1 MGIEICWTQPLTSQ
15 VFYWL
20 YLENGKRYGKT
31 VSQLLYHFTS
41 SSKQNNKQKTKI
53 SFHKHFKPQRTG
65 HGGFTCLVI
74 QFTEFLLFLIGD
86 AGNSLS
92 YHNTMKFSTWD
103 SDNDKSGGKCAANW
117 KGGWWYKSCA
127 YVNLNGLYLGAGK
140 DHYTGNHW
148 RGWTKYSLKKV
159 EMKIRPSQL

>member
-1 MGIEICWTQPLTSQ
+1 MEKLSVRYSTISRVLLNKTI
-15 VFYWL
+15 
-20 YLENGKRYGKT
+20 NRKRRFRFINT
-31 VSQLLYHFTS
+31 LSPNVLVMAVS
-41 SSKQNNKQKTKI
+41 
-53 SFHKHFKPQRTG
+53 
-65 HGGFTCLVI
+65 TCLI
-74 QFTEFLLFLIGD
+74 IRLTEFLLFLIGD

-103 SDNDKSGGKCAANW
+103 SDNDKSGGKCAVNW